1 MGEHKPVRLT
11 SPTNAWALG
20 AQAISFLIPLLAVV
34 GVYDPAALGEISPVL
49 SDVWQWV
56 LLLFAVIA
64 ATATLL
70 LEYTLGNGRRMESVL
85 SIEMVST
92 AIVSL
97 CYLIL
102 FGALVD
108 QYGFLANPLTQ
119 LIIGGLG
126 LTALGRVAQILWDR
140 WKYHRA
146 RSARPIHIARV
157 EAIANPKES

>member
-1 MGEHKPVRLT
+1 MGEHKAIRLT

-20 AQAISFLIPLLAVV
+20 AQAISFLIPLLAVT

-49 SDVWQWV
+49 SEVWQWV
-56 LLLFAVIA
+56 LLVFAAVA

-70 LEYTLGNGRRMESVL
+70 LEYTLGDGRRMESVL
-85 SIEMVST
+85 SIEMVAT
-92 AIVSL
+92 AVVAL

-108 QYGFLANPLTQ
+108 QYGFLSNPLTQ

-126 LTALGRVAQILWDR
+126 LTAAGRVGQILWER

-146 RSARPIHIARV
+146 KKSRPVHIARV
-157 EAIANPKES
+157 EAIASPKES